1 MKRLLYI
8 GSGMILAG
16 ILLFTTSM
24 TIDQAGVTSRISGS
38 SGVHLNVPARPA
50 ATAYVMGTE
59 KMYQYLKKGY
69 QVQQIVGDPSYSS
82 TYHYF
87 LMVKY

>member
-1 MKRLLYI
+1 MKKIILGAVI
-8 GSGMILAG
+8 GITILAT
-16 ILLFTTSM
+16 LSM
-24 TIDQAGVTSRISGS
+24 TIDQARVTSRISGS
-38 SGVHLNVPARPA
+38 SGVHLNVPAQPA

-59 KMYQYLKKGY
+59 KMYQYIKKGF
-69 QVQQIVGDPSYSS
+69 QVQQVVGDPSHAA